1 VERFHYEYRGPNIY
15 GAGLKSQDYL
25 DIVQSQRNPQL
36 TLLRAAPAQSIEFDD
51 EQKAVITHRG
61 APLVV
66 LGGPG
71 VGKSATL
78 VAKVRSYLAEGIN
91 PDQILVLTY
100 DRHRASEL
108 NDQIFSGSE
117 RSNSGSLVKTFP
129 ALAFAILRLHRAR
142 EGKAPPRLFS
152 GPEQDYFIRELL
164 AGASDANLYRWPAQ
178 AINASHTGAFARELR
193 DLISRA
199 TEHGITPQEL
209 LALSKSEKFPLWEA
223 ASNFFANYRELSGLD
238 HENAFDSSE
247 LIYQATIALENDQE
261 FREDIRSRHKVILV
275 DEFHE
280 SDLAHRKLLKILYS
294 DELTLYVDPDS
305 AIGRFRGADPESIPT
320 IIDSYLD
327 SYGNPA
333 TQITLTR
340 DYRATKE
347 ITELAISIAEGFT
360 FSRMN
365 AHRVRT
371 SATPAS
377 EENDITLAQCESIH
391 DEARF
396 IAQNFQRKHLHEGI
410 PYGEMAV
417 IIRSPSTRATTLRRV
432 FASLNIPVREE
443 IQSLP
448 LNKQPAV
455 APLITLAALAF
466 SLANKSLTTE
476 RAEEL
481 LPNSLIDELLLSR
494 YGGADFLTLKRIRA
508 TLINARPAGDTRTS
522 HQIIR
527 EYLTSSIAELDWS
540 EFAPIKRISDLIAS
554 GRKAV
559 RPGATSEDVLWALWS
574 SAKDDAGAPLAQ
586 SWQRDAIEGDESA
599 DRDLDGVLALFE
611 AAARYADQR
620 PGNTGD
626 AFIKQLI
633 YESIASDTIAAR
645 AQRPDVVSIL
655 TTHAA
660 KGRQWSV
667 VAVAG
672 VEEGIW
678 PNLTPRGSLL
688 GSERLVESQRAASA
702 ADRTSREYQLAA
714 ISALKDDERR
724 LFYSAITRARTALI
738 ITATAGEEARPS
750 QFFNEVAEILGIDEA
765 QSTAAQREFYLT
777 PARLVATLRKVA
789 EGSDDAQSREAIA
802 ILAHLHQ
809 SGIRVANPDTWYGAK
824 EISTSAPLF
833 GESETI
839 RLSPSSLDTLHK
851 CPLKWAFEFT
861 GGRDSDST
869 AQIIG
874 TTFHALAAKL
884 KDGATLASLQSEM
897 ESLWRQL
904 SDQLDLG
911 SGWSGKAELDR
922 ALEMLEKVV
931 AYHNGS
937 GRDLLAVEKEFTIS
951 LGKITLSGSVDRLE
965 VTADGELYVVDL
977 KTSKTAISKPEAKEH
992 PQLAVYQL
1000 AISEGAFADLTE
1012 SKSSAGA
1019 ELFYPSVNKEGAVRP
1034 QPPMAGAAV
1043 REVIEKDGETVAASQ
1058 FLAIDNKLCE
1068 FCALRASCPVRP
1080 EGRSL
1085 R

>member
-1 VERFHYEYRGPNIY
+1 MPNQ
-15 GAGLKSQDYL
+15 KNS
-25 DIVQSQRNPQL
+25 QL
-36 TLLRAAPAQSIEFDD
+36 TLLRQPPAQSITFD
-51 EQKAVITHRG
+51 ENQQKVIDHRG
-61 APLVV
+61 SPLVV

-78 VAKVRSYLAEGIN
+78 VARAQSYISEGID

-108 NDQIFSGSE
+108 NDLIFAESE
-117 RSNSGSLVKTFP
+117 RATSGSLVKTFP

-142 EGKAPPRLFS
+142 IGKNPPRLFA
-152 GPEQDYFIRELL
+152 GPEQEYFIRELL
-164 AGASDANLYRWPAQ
+164 AGAAEENLYQWPEQ
-178 AINASHTGAFARELR
+178 VLNASQTSAFARELR

-199 TEHGITPQEL
+199 IELGISPEEL
-209 LALSKSEKFPLWEA
+209 NSLSINQKFPLWAA
-223 ASNFFANYRELSGLD
+223 ASNFYTNYRELSGLA

-247 LIYQATIALENDQE
+247 MIYQATVALEHDQE
-261 FREDIRSRHKVILV
+261 FREEIRSRHLVILV

-280 SDLAHRKLLKILYS
+280 SDPAHRKLLEALYS

-305 AIGRFRGADPESIPT
+305 AIGRFRGADPESIPS
-320 IIDSYLD
+320 IFDRYLD
-327 SYGNPA
+327 SRGKPA
-333 TQITLTR
+333 DQITLSL
-340 DYRATKE
+340 DYRAIKD
-347 ITELAISIAEGFT
+347 ITDLGVALAQRFS
-360 FSRMN
+360 FSRMS
-365 AHRVRT
+365 AHRLRS
-371 SATPAS
+371 SAVKAFDIKEARDAS
-377 EENDITLAQCESIH
+377 KPITLAQCESAH
-391 DEARF
+391 DEARL
-396 IAQNFQRKHLHEGI
+396 IAQYFQGKHLRDGI

-443 IQSLP
+443 IQTLP

-455 APLITLAALAF
+455 APLLTLASLAFALAG
-466 SLANKSLTTE
+466 KTLTNE
-476 RAEEL
+476 RTEEL
-481 LPNSLIDELLLSR
+481 LPNTLIDELLLSR

-508 TLINARPAGDTRTS
+508 TLINSRESDDTRTS
-522 HQIIR
+522 HQLIR
-527 EYLTSSIAELDWS
+527 EYLTTSVADLEWS

-554 GRKAV
+554 GKKAV

-574 SAKDDAGAPLAQ
+574 SAKDETGAPLAQ
-586 SWQRDAIEGDESA
+586 RWQRDAIEGDENA

-633 YESIASDTIAAR
+633 FESIASDTIAAR

-672 VEEGIW
+672 VEEGVW

-688 GSERLVESQRAASA
+688 GSERLVESQREGSA
-702 ADRTSREYQLAA
+702 IDRTSREYQLAA
-714 ISALKDDERR
+714 LAALKDDERR
-724 LFYSAITRARTALI
+724 LFYNAITRAKSSLI
-738 ITATAGEEARPS
+738 ITTTVGEDARPS
-750 QFFNEVAEILGIDEA
+750 QFFSEVVEILNIDEEELSA
-765 QSTAAQREFYLT
+765 VESGIYLT
-777 PARLVATLRKVA
+777 PARLVGALRKEA
-789 EGSDDAQSREAIA
+789 ESADSARSQEAIS
-802 ILAHLHQ
+802 ILAYLHQ
-809 SGIRVANPDTWYGAK
+809 AGLRVANPDSWYGAK
-824 EISTSAPLF
+824 EISSAAPLF
-833 GESETI
+833 SDTETI
-839 RLSPSSLDTLHK
+839 SLSPSSLDTLHK

-884 KDGATLASLQSEM
+884 KDGATLTALQDEM
-897 ESLWRQL
+897 QLLWNQL

-911 SGWSGKAELDR
+911 SGWSGKAELNR

-931 AYHNGS
+931 QYHQGAK
-937 GRDLLAVEKEFTIS
+937 RDLLAVEKSFTIT
-951 LGKITLSGSVDRLE
+951 LGKIKISGSVDRLE
-965 VTADGELYVVDL
+965 ITSDGELYVVDL
-977 KTSKTAISKPEAKEH
+977 KTSKTAITKPEAIEH

-1000 AISEGAFADLTE
+1000 AISEGAFTELTE
-1012 SKSSAGA
+1012 SKLSAGA

-1034 QPPMAGAAV
+1034 QPPMPGDEVRKIIENDGA
-1043 REVIEKDGETVAASQ
+1043 TVASSK
-1058 FLAIDNKLCE
+1058 FLAVDNKLCE
-1068 FCALRASCPVRP
+1068 FCALRTSCPIRP

>member
-1 VERFHYEYRGPNIY
+1 MSNQ
-15 GAGLKSQDYL
+15 KNS
-25 DIVQSQRNPQL
+25 QL
-36 TLLRAAPAQSIEFDD
+36 TLLRQPPAQSITFD
-51 EQKAVITHRG
+51 ENQQKVIEHRG
-61 APLVV
+61 SPLVV

-78 VAKVRSYLAEGIN
+78 VARAQSYIAEGID
-91 PDQILVLTY
+91 PDQILVLTF

-108 NDQIFSGSE
+108 NDLICADSE
-117 RSNSGSLVKTFP
+117 RAISGSLVKTFP

-142 EGKAPPRLFS
+142 SGENPPRLFA
-152 GPEQDYFIRELL
+152 GPEQEYFIRELL
-164 AGASDANLYRWPAQ
+164 AGAASANLYQWPEQ
-178 AINASHTGAFARELR
+178 VLNASQTSAFARELR

-199 TEHGITPQEL
+199 IELGISPEEL
-209 LALSKSEKFPLWEA
+209 KVLSVNQKYPLWEA
-223 ASNFFANYRELSGLD
+223 ASNFYTNYRELSGLA

-247 LIYQATIALENDQE
+247 MIYQATIALKNDQE
-261 FREDIRSRHKVILV
+261 FREEIRSRHVVILV
-275 DEFHE
+275 DEFQE
-280 SDLAHRKLLKILYS
+280 SDPAHRKLLEALYS

-305 AIGRFRGADPESIPT
+305 AIGRFRGADPESIPS
-320 IIDSYLD
+320 IFDRYRDSR
-327 SYGNPA
+327 GNPA
-333 TQITLTR
+333 DQITLTL
-340 DYRATKE
+340 DYRATQA
-347 ITELAISIAEGFT
+347 ITDLGVALAQRFS

-365 AHRVRT
+365 AHRLRSCAGKNFGNKEV
-371 SATPAS
+371 ADTPKP
-377 EENDITLAQCESIH
+377 ITLAQCESAH
-391 DEARF
+391 DEARV
-396 IAQNFQRKHLHEGI
+396 IAQHFQGKHLRNGI

-455 APLITLAALAF
+455 APLLTLASLAFALAG
-466 SLANKSLTTE
+466 KTLTTE

-481 LPNSLIDELLLSR
+481 LPNTLVDELLLSR

-508 TLINARPAGDTRTS
+508 TLINSRKSDDTRNS
-522 HQIIR
+522 HQLIR
-527 EYLTSSIAELDWS
+527 EYLTTSVVDLEWS

-554 GRKAV
+554 GIKAV

-574 SAKDDAGAPLAQ
+574 SAKDESGAPLAQ
-586 SWQRDAIEGDESA
+586 RWQRDAIEGDESA

-633 YESIASDTIAAR
+633 SESIASDTIAAR

-688 GSERLVESQRAASA
+688 GSERLVESQREGSA
-702 ADRTSREYQLAA
+702 TDRTSREYQLSALA
-714 ISALKDDERR
+714 ALKDDERR
-724 LFYSAITRARTALI
+724 LFYNAITRAKSALI
-738 ITATAGEEARPS
+738 ITTTVGEDARPS
-750 QFFNEVAEILGIDEA
+750 QFFSEVAEILNVDEEELSAVEAGI
-765 QSTAAQREFYLT
+765 YLT
-777 PARLVATLRKVA
+777 PTRLVGALRKEA
-789 EGSDDAQSREAIA
+789 ESSDSARSQEAIS
-802 ILAHLHQ
+802 ILAYLHQ
-809 SGIRVANPDTWYGAK
+809 AGLRVANPDSWYGAK
-824 EISTSAPLF
+824 EISTAAPLF
-833 GESETI
+833 SDAETI
-839 RLSPSSLDTLHK
+839 SLSPSSLDTLHK

-884 KDGATLASLQSEM
+884 KDGATLAALQDEM
-897 ESLWRQL
+897 EVLWNQL
-904 SDQLDLG
+904 RDQLDLG
-911 SGWSGKAELDR
+911 SGWSGKAELSR

-931 AYHNGS
+931 QYHQGS
-937 GRDLLAVEKEFTIS
+937 KRDLLAVEKSFTITI
-951 LGKITLSGSVDRLE
+951 GKIKISGSVDRLE
-965 VTADGELYVVDL
+965 ITSDGQLYVVDL
-977 KTSKTAISKPEAKEH
+977 KTSKSAITKPEAIEH

-1000 AISEGAFADLTE
+1000 AISEGAFAELTE
-1012 SKSSAGA
+1012 STLSAGA

-1034 QPPMAGAAV
+1034 QPPIPGDEVRKIIESDGA
-1043 REVIEKDGETVAASQ
+1043 TVASSE

-1068 FCALRASCPVRP
+1068 FCALRTSCPVRP